1 MLTSA
6 GVSNPW
12 RGRLSHRRF
21 QEPPAGKFPP
31 SSTAKKEDKPYRAR
45 LPTRLAHP
53 LQDQPAVVIHV
64 IGPPFQW
71 QRQNCG
77 ELGRLLPVDIPGRG
91 SVVVTTRR
99 LRTINARAPFDHV
112 EVELQNAVLA
122 EDQLGYRDKRELGAL
137 AEERAARS
145 EEQVF
150 YQLLR
155 EGGPS
160 ANSAAFHIILSSD
173 LNRVPI
179 ESMVLVEARV
189 FRGDDSMLEIGRDLT
204 QRNEFVSFV
213 IGRVVNPGL
222 QASLRVH
229 GGGRW
234 VDPAGSHK
242 DQPRKR
248 PKKCHS
254 DEKPSNEG
262 SKKAFPKRG
271 LDVCVWILHYISE

>member
-1 MLTSA
+1 MYA
-6 GVSNPW
+6 RRGVSSP
-12 RGRLSHRRF
+12 GRTPSESPKVQEASGRKIPTVQHR
-21 QEPPAGKFPP
+21 
-31 SSTAKKEDKPYRAR
+31 KKEDKSYCAQ
-45 LPTRLAHP
+45 LPTRLAHS

-64 IGPPFQW
+64 IGPPFQG

-77 ELGRLLPVDIPGRG
+77 ELGRLLPVDISGRG

-189 FRGDDSMLEIGRDLT
+189 FRGDDSMLEIGRDLA
-204 QRNEFVSFV
+204 QRNEFVR
-213 IGRVVNPGL
+213 RVVNPSL
-222 QASLRVH
+222 QAALQVH
-229 GGGRW
+229 RGGWW
-234 VDPAGSHK
+234 VDPPSSH
-242 DQPRKR
+242 
-248 PKKCHS
+248 
-254 DEKPSNEG
+254 
-262 SKKAFPKRG
+262 
-271 LDVCVWILHYISE
+271 